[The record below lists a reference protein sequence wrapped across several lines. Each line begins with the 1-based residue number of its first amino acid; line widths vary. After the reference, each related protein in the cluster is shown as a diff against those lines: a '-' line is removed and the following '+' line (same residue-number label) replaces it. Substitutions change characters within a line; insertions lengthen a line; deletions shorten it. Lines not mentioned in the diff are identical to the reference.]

1 MQMKKQ
7 AKKYTNTKTQIKGNE
22 EYAEED
28 TDADNNN
35 ITCRGRHRGIDNRG
49 AENANANTNN
59 NKHETEH
66 DR

>member
-28 TDADNNN
+28 TPEDLEQRDRARNSW
-35 ITCRGRHRGIDNRG
+35 R
-49 AENANANTNN
+49 ANEVALVAV
-59 NKHETEH
+59 HASLGL
-66 DR
+66 